1 MEAQAITRHI
11 RQSPRKIKVVLD
23 EIRGAKFEV
32 ALNYLHFSKAKA
44 ASQIEKTLRSAYHNL
59 IVEAKDLTVKTE
71 NLFVKE
77 CFANGGPHM
86 KRFRAASMGRIS
98 RLNKPTAHITI
109 VVSDKKDQGERFW
122 DKKHIQLVLDCKLIR
137 IGDQPGFQVRVLLL
151 DLKKI

>member
-59 IVEAKDLTVKTE
+59 IVEAKELTVKTE
-71 NLFVKE
+71 DLFVKE
-77 CFANGGPHM
+77 CYANGGPHM

-98 RLNKPTAHITI
+98 RLNKPTAHLTI
-109 VVSDKKDQGERFW
+109 VVSDKKD
-122 DKKHIQLVLDCKLIR
+122 
-137 IGDQPGFQVRVLLL
+137 
-151 DLKKI
+151 